1 MENKTNNIVLTII
14 AVATLLV
21 AIIGASFAYFSATS
35 TSSSQKI
42 TTGKLSVIASS
53 SSINEANIKP
63 TTWDNE
69 KMTTNIDNPDIAKLP
84 FTVNTTD
91 TTISSEYDIFLSTIG
106 VALNDEGNI
115 SNTPLFGGDLSDIK
129 WVLIKENDKS
139 IVDKGDF
146 TGGDVT
152 NKKLNTN
159 SIEIVPGVD
168 SYKLLFYI
176 SDSENLQD
184 KLQNVTISAAVSVEG
199 KQKQ

>member
-1 MENKTNNIVLTII
+1 
-14 AVATLLV
+14 
-21 AIIGASFAYFSATS
+21 
-35 TSSSQKI
+35 
-42 TTGKLSVIASS
+42 
-53 SSINEANIKP
+53 
-63 TTWDNE
+63 
-69 KMTTNIDNPDIAKLP
+69 MTTNIDNPDIAKLP

-146 TGGDVT
+146 TEGDVT

-159 SIEIVPGVD
+159 SIQIVPGID